1 MSLLIDFF
9 PLLLFFVVF
18 KVYDIFAAT
27 AVAIAASAVQIAYLY
42 RCRKLATVH
51 WLSLSVI
58 VIFGGATLLLHDE
71 TFIKWKPS
79 VLYVAFSL
87 VLVAGKLI
95 WRRDLLRHVMK
106 GIELPDHV
114 WSGLTWAWIG
124 FFAFLAILNWLV
136 AFHLGFSTDAWVTFK
151 VWGILGIMLLFVL
164 GQGLVLIRH
173 LPQEGPQ
180 KEP

>member
-42 RCRKLATVH
+42 RCRKLAAVH
-51 WLSLSVI
+51 WLSLAI
-58 VIFGGATLLLHDE
+58 IAIFGGATLLLQDE

-79 VLYVAFSL
+79 VLYAAFAL
-87 VLVAGKLI
+87 VLVVGKLI
-95 WRRDLLRHVMK
+95 WQRDLLRHVMK
-106 GIELPDHV
+106 GIELPDRV
-114 WSGLTWAWIG
+114 WGGLTWAWIV
-124 FFAFLAILNWLV
+124 FFTFMAVLNWLV
-136 AFHLGFSTDAWVTFK
+136 AFHLGFSTDTWVTFK
-151 VWGILGIMLLFVL
+151 VWGVLGIMLLFVIA
-164 GQGLVLIRH
+164 QGLVLVRY
-173 LPQEGPQ
+173 LPQEEPQ